1 MIGSFLN
8 SFVFMPVN
16 FLLPQFFQGVK
27 GVGTFQSG
35 IDLIPFS
42 LCGAFFSTLGM
53 YITPELEASNVNS
66 WPAHD
71 FFPHRP
77 TDHLGRIWHHG
88 TWLWPVLW
96 PLRS

>member
-1 MIGSFLN
+1 MFQLPGEVTADLLQRVFTARTPLFFMIGSFLN

-42 LCGAFFSTLGM
+42 ICGALFST
-53 YITPELEASNVNS
+53 I
-66 WPAHD
+66 
-71 FFPHRP
+71 
-77 TDHLGRIWHHG
+77 GRCTQLSEKVI
-88 TWLWPVLW
+88 
-96 PLRS
+96 